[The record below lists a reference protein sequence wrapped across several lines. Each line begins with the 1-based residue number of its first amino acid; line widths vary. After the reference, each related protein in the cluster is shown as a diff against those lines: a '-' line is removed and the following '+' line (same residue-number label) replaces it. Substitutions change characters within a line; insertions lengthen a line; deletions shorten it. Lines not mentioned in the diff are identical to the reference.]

1 MLTASADP
9 NEMSRSAEE
18 AEKDQAMRVRR
29 EVRKGY
35 RNLQSDVH
43 KHKHELVQPGNEGLI
58 GLLENA
64 QVLSNKVMAP
74 AEAVLDSNLLKS
86 VAAMGVEQARNLN
99 TSRITF
105 DLQDMAKKCVR
116 PNDVLVHL

>member
-1 MLTASADP
+1 MC
-9 NEMSRSAEE
+9 MC
-18 AEKDQAMRVRR
+18 
-29 EVRKGY
+29 
-35 RNLQSDVH
+35 VH
-43 KHKHELVQPGNEGLI
+43 VCVCMCVYLCACVC
-58 GLLENA
+58 
-64 QVLSNKVMAP
+64 VCVFVCMCVCVCVTVMAP